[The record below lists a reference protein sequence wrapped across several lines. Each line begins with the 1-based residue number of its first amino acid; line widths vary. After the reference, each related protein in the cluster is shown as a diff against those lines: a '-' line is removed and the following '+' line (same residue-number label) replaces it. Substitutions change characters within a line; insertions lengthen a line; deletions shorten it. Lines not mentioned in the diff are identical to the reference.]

1 MAKKLAQPN
10 PAAISGTDEQA
21 AHAVKFL
28 DGLAAD
34 YLRDL
39 AARGQNQTAQA
50 ILPSAQEATRTL
62 MAFIKAKA

>member
-1 MAKKLAQPN
+1 MAKKLTQPTT
-10 PAAISGTDEQA
+10 PAISGADEQA
-21 AHAVKFL
+21 AHAVRFL

-50 ILPSAQEATRTL
+50 ILPSAQEATRVL
-62 MAFIKAKA
+62 LAFIKAKA